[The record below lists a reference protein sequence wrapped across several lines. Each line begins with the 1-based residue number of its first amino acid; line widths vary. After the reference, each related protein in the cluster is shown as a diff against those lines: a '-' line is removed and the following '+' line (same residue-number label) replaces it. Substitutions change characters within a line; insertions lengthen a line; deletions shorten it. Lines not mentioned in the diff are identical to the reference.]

1 MTRKRLERRIK
12 RAILVL
18 YYKTGD
24 WSQSDLGRLFGI
36 TRGRVSQIVNN
47 YYNEFD
53 GLGFVNDSE
62 E

>member
-1 MTRKRLERRIK
+1 M
-12 RAILVL
+12 VL